1 MIETSEASD
10 VISALEESLRGIE
23 AIQFAVVFGSQ
34 VSGET
39 TEGSDLDLAVKF
51 VDDLSANERFS
62 ERCFLSGTLQQDDWP
77 FVDVSDVETL
87 PLDVTHDAVNGQF
100 VCGDRQAFETFKREV
115 EAEFAEQRE
124 ELRTHQRSVIDRI
137 AEAGLCG

>member
-10 VISALEESLRGIE
+10 LITALEESLRENE

-34 VSGET
+34 ISGET
-39 TEGSDLDLAVKF
+39 TAASDLDLAVKF
-51 VDDLSANERFS
+51 TKDLSANERFS
-62 ERCFLSGTLQQDDWP
+62 EQCVLSGTLQQDDWP
-77 FVDVSDVETL
+77 FVDVSDIETL
-87 PLDVTHDAVNGQF
+87 PLDVAHDAVNGQF
-100 VCGDRQAFETFKREV
+100 VCGDRQAFETFRREV

-137 AEAGLCG
+137 AEEGLRG

>member
-1 MIETSEASD
+1 
-10 VISALEESLRGIE
+10 
-23 AIQFAVVFGSQ
+23 
-34 VSGET
+34 
-39 TEGSDLDLAVKF
+39 
-51 VDDLSANERFS
+51 
-62 ERCFLSGTLQQDDWP
+62 
-77 FVDVSDVETL
+77 VETL

-137 AEAGLCG
+137 AEEGLRG